1 MGKEN
6 LAIKRATN
14 DQESPVKKVSKVK
27 ELVGSSKVNGIEGKF
42 DIRNS
47 RLPLWVAVANTMK
60 THKKTM
66 VGAVSRN
73 KEVANSAKLCGI
85 RGNDSR
91 HQAVLTICR
100 NLSHFGI
107 LQQTNPR
114 LPMFKVNNFKALQ
127 SVATQAT
134 EILATLVEAP
144 KPVKTKRKQ
153 RVCSKCSKPGHNST
167 TCGRPK
173 VVKAKKVTKKATPKK
188 TQRSREVAIQPVDLG
203 GWMLESGVDINKLA
217 ELLALVEKCGGFK
230 HLEEILTDDMFVARE
245 GIENLTETEL
255 ATGELDSDFEDL
267 EGQWDALS
275 VEFGDSIVTT
285 L

>member
-1 MGKEN
+1 M
-6 LAIKRATN
+6 
-14 DQESPVKKVSKVK
+14 KKASNFKS
-27 ELVGSSKVNGIEGKF
+27 LTGSSKVTGIEGKIE
-42 DIRNS
+42 IRNS
-47 RLPLWVAVANTMK
+47 HLPLWQSVANTMISR
-60 THKKTM
+60 KKTM
-66 VGAVSRN
+66 VGGLCRDKV
-73 KEVANSAKLCGI
+73 VANSAKSCGI

-91 HQAVLTICR
+91 HQTVLTICR

-114 LPMFKVNNFKALQ
+114 LPMFKVNDFKALRQ
-127 SVATQAT
+127 LSTDVTAIMAM
-134 EILATLVEAP
+134 LVEVP
-144 KPVKTKRKQ
+144 KPVKAKRKE
-153 RVCSKCSKPGHNST
+153 RVCSKCAKPGHNST
-167 TCGRPK
+167 TCGRVK
-173 VVKAKKVTKKATPKK
+173 VVKAKKVTKKKAAPKK
-188 TQRSREVAIQPVDLG
+188 TQQVQEVAIQPVDLG
-203 GWMLESGVDINKLA
+203 AWMLESGVDINKLA

-285 L
+285 I